1 MSTTRL
7 EELKSLIAK
16 LQTDRQGHLDAIA
29 QIDEAFATL
38 GIQPEVKKR
47 RGRKPGV
54 ATKTRTRGNFKITA
68 KELILAFVKAAG
80 ANGTT
85 GEKIAQYWKAEGRKA
100 GCYNALGK
108 LINDKKIKRQKLK
121 GQKGSLYMA
130 G

>member
-7 EELKSLIAK
+7 EELKSLISK

-29 QIDEAFATL
+29 QIDEAFTAL

-54 ATKTRTRGNFKITA
+54 AKKTRTRGKFKITA
-68 KELILAFVKAAG
+68 KELILSFVEAAG

-85 GEKIAQYWKAEGRKA
+85 GAKIAQYWKAEGRKA

-108 LINDKKIKRQKLK
+108 LINERKIKRQKLK
-121 GQKGSLYMA
+121 GQKGSLYIA
-130 G
+130 A